1 MFEDDDD
8 DPSTRVTVA
17 MVNGKAYWVWDNT
30 MWETEVDE
38 DGEPD
43 KAAARPIDTDD
54 MSFQQIK
61 MHMAILDSIERES
74 NKQ

>member
-1 MFEDDDD
+1 MFEDDEPDE
-8 DPSTRVTVA
+8 TRVTVA
-17 MVNGKAYWVWDNT
+17 MVNGKAYWVWENT